1 MANVVVL
8 GVQWGDEGKGKI
20 VDLLTPAFDVI
31 GRYQGG
37 HNAGH
42 TVHIGGRKI
51 VLHLI
56 PSGILHPGK
65 LCVIGNGVVFN
76 PRAFLEEK
84 ATLEELDVVIDD
96 RLVISRNAHLILP
109 YHLQAEKIAEERKG
123 SRRIGTTSLGIGPA
137 YEDKVARCGI
147 RIGDLLDLAV
157 FREKLALNLE
167 EKNALFRASGF
178 PAFDLDE
185 VFQEYAG
192 YANKI
197 TRYIGD
203 VSLLLYRRM
212 REGSAILFEGAQG
225 ALLDIDHGTYPFVT
239 SSNSTAGGVATGL
252 GVGPTRIDFV
262 LGVGKVYT
270 TRVGGGA
277 FPTEIQDERGR
288 LISERGNEFGAT
300 TGRPRR
306 CGWLD
311 LVAVAHSCRVNGID
325 KLVLTK
331 PDILDD
337 LQEIPV
343 CVGYEYKG
351 EALDAFPT
359 EPWILEKVVP
369 RYKTMKGWQTP
380 IHRLTERRRLPAAFL
395 DYVRL
400 IEDLVEARVCLIS
413 TGVDRKDSILVD
425 EELEGVVDLER
436 VRKELA

>member
-20 VDLLTPAFDVI
+20 VDLLTPAFEVI

-42 TVHIGGRKI
+42 TVCVRGRKI

-84 ATLEELDVVIDD
+84 ATLEKYDVNVND

-109 YHLQAEKIAEERKG
+109 YHLEVEKIAEERKG
-123 SRRIGTTSLGIGPA
+123 SRKIGTTSLGIGPA

-147 RIGDLLDLAV
+147 RLGDLLDLAI

-167 EKNALFRASGF
+167 EKNALFRASGR
-178 PAFDLDE
+178 PVFDLEE

-192 YANKI
+192 YASKI
-197 TRYIGD
+197 APNIGD
-203 VSLLLYRRM
+203 VSLLLHQKM
-212 REGSAILFEGAQG
+212 RQGHSILFEGAQG
-225 ALLDIDHGTYPFVT
+225 ALLDIDHGTYPYVT

-252 GVGPTRIDFV
+252 GVGPTRINFV
-262 LGVGKVYT
+262 LGVGKAYT

-311 LVAVAHSCRVNGID
+311 LMAVAHSCRVNSID

-331 PDILDD
+331 PDILDAV
-337 LQEIPV
+337 QEIPV
-343 CVGYEYKG
+343 CVGYIYKG
-351 EALDAFPT
+351 ETLAAFPT

-369 RYKTMKGWQTP
+369 VFRNMKGWRIP
-380 IHRLTERRRLPAAFL
+380 IQRLTDWRRLPAAFS
-395 DYVRL
+395 DYVKL
-400 IEDLVEARVCLIS
+400 IEDTVETRVCLIS
-413 TGVDRKDSILVD
+413 TGVERKDSILID
-425 EELEGVVDLER
+425 RELEGVVDLER